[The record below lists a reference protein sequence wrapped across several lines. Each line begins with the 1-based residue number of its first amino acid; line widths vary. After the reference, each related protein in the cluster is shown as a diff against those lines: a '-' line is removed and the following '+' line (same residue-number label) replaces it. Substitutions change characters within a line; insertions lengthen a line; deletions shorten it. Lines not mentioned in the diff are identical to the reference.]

1 MVVRNLAKV
10 FLAQIIC
17 DYYISSLFGHNS
29 ACLCMSLKITFNQNA
44 SKCSES
50 RVIPSAARV
59 LLAKLGYMVEWEPEC
74 EKKKAIQ
81 PSNRP
86 TIKDTLPSA
95 VIPPIFVFFF

>member
-1 MVVRNLAKV
+1 MWLP
-10 FLAQIIC
+10 C
-17 DYYISSLFGHNS
+17 
-29 ACLCMSLKITFNQNA
+29 
-44 SKCSES
+44 
-50 RVIPSAARV
+50 VIPSGARV

-95 VIPPIFVFFF
+95 VIPPIFVFFFNNQHFFKSFFFFD